1 MDVLIVIFEMNNCLF
16 TLREYISNSE
26 SNEELQDRV
35 NLNVIARKEEKEQY
49 ESRYENKDS
58 SNYCSFNVAG
68 LRNLN
73 AKTKKLIAELVPG
86 DILFLERD
94 SDYEYNNMIKVTF
107 FDIIKSD
114 EIPLGYVPADK
125 TVSIGEIIDD
135 NPQYQCYVNDVSCS
149 LADNDFLILAEI
161 RY

>member
-1 MDVLIVIFEMNNCLF
+1 M
-16 TLREYISNSE
+16 REYISNSE

-68 LRNLN
+68 LRYLN

-114 EIPLGYVPADK
+114 EILLGYVPANK

-149 LADNDFLILAEI
+149 LADNNFSISAEI
-161 RY
+161 KY

>member
-16 TLREYISNSE
+16 TLRECISNSE
-26 SNEELQDRV
+26 SYEELQDRV
-35 NLNVIARKEEKEQY
+35 NLNVITRKEEKEQY

-58 SNYCSFNVAG
+58 SNYCFFNVAG
-68 LRNLN
+68 LRYLK

-94 SDYEYNNMIKVTF
+94 SDDEYNNMIKVTF

-114 EIPLGYVPADK
+114 EILLGYVPADK

-135 NPQYQCYVNDVSCS
+135 NPQYQCYVNDISCS
-149 LADNDFLILAEI
+149 LSDNNISISAEI
-161 RY
+161 KY

>member
-16 TLREYISNSE
+16 TLIEYISNSE

-35 NLNVIARKEEKEQY
+35 NLNVKARKEEKEQY
-49 ESRYENKDS
+49 ELRYENKDS

-68 LRNLN
+68 GRYFN

-94 SDYEYNNMIKVTF
+94 SDYEYDNMIKVTF

-114 EIPLGYVPADK
+114 EILLGYVPTDK

>member
-1 MDVLIVIFEMNNCLF
+1 M
-16 TLREYISNSE
+16 REYISNSE

-68 LRNLN
+68 LRYLN

-114 EIPLGYVPADK
+114 EILLGYVLANK

-149 LADNDFLILAEI
+149 LADNNFSISAEI
-161 RY
+161 KY